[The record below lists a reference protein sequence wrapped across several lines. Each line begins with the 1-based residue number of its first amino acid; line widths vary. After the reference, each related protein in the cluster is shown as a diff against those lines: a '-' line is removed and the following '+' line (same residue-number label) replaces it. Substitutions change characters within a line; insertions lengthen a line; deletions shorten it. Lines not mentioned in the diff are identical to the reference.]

1 MTRSSEIFLDPQQ
14 TNISWRYWI
23 I

>member
-1 MTRSSEIFLDPQQ
+1 MTRSSGIFLDPQQ
-14 TNISWRYWI
+14 TNISRRYWI